1 MQLSE
6 YDRGFRFKKNVFTVA
21 GMIDRYNDER
31 IFLYPDHIYSKPWH
45 KRAKSTFVES
55 ILLGMPTT
63 EIWCEEDNYGAISV
77 LDGTQR
83 VQCLLDFCSDKFPL
97 QDLKLLPELEDLYFS
112 DLPSRHTSTLSNRAE
127 LYFTT
132 ISYDTHPALKFE
144 FFKRINSDSYRFPV
158 QAARNFAFRD
168 HFEFVRDT
176 QDACSRFIQI
186 PNESSRLSNRS
197 DYLYAASFDELFL
210 LLSAL
215 TLTFHEEIDTNKDSV
230 QDLLDE
236 AAMQIHFSNVNNDAL
251 RREVRSKLRLIS
263 QGADAVI
270 LFDPHSSFSRRHPHV
285 LNGGA
290 DIALTLNQIAN
301 LYIYAL
307 KHRHHSSLNFQE
319 ILESSPRAPI
329 RSASSY
335 YRRLFR

>member
-1 MQLSE
+1 MRLTE
-6 YDRGFRFKKNVFTVA
+6 YDLGFRFKKNVFTVA
-21 GMIDRYNDER
+21 GMIDRYHDER
-31 IFLYPDHIYSKPWH
+31 IFLYPDHIYSKPWN
-45 KRAKSTFVES
+45 KRGKSTFIES

-63 EIWCEEDNYGAISV
+63 EFWCEEDNYGAISV

-83 VQCLLDFCSDKFPL
+83 VQCLLDFCNDKFPL
-97 QDLKLLPELEDLYFS
+97 QELKLLPDLDSLYYS
-112 DLPSRHTSTLSNRAE
+112 ELPSRYASTLSNRAE

-168 HFEFVRDT
+168 HFLFIRDT
-176 QDACSRFIQI
+176 QQACSRYLE
-186 PNESSRLSNRS
+186 PSSASSIFSNKN
-197 DYLYAASFDELFL
+197 DYLHAASFDELYL
-210 LLSAL
+210 LLAAL
-215 TLTFHEEIDTNKDSV
+215 TLTFNKLMRANEESS

-236 AAMQIHFSNVNNDAL
+236 AAMRIHFSNFDTDNLKRDIRANL
-251 RREVRSKLRLIS
+251 RSIYRYTEHTIS
-263 QGADAVI
+263 
-270 LFDPHSSFSRRHPHV
+270 FDPHVSTHRRLRRDPDEH
-285 LNGGA
+285 N
-290 DIALTLNQIAN
+290 IFTLTQNQIVN

-307 KHRHHSSLNFQE
+307 RDQLSSLTDVHE
-319 ILESSPRAPI
+319 ILENSPRASI

>member
-21 GMIDRYNDER
+21 GMIDRYHDER

-45 KRAKSTFVES
+45 KRAKSTFIES

-63 EIWCEEDNYGAISV
+63 EFWCEEDNYGAISV

-83 VQCLLDFCSDKFPL
+83 FQCLLDFCGDKFSL
-97 QDLKLLPELEDLYFS
+97 QDLNLLPDLDDRYYS
-112 DLPSRHTSTLSNRAE
+112 DLPSRYASMLSNRAE

-168 HFEFVRDT
+168 HFVFIRDV
-176 QDACSRFIQI
+176 QEGCSRYLQLASEGSIF
-186 PNESSRLSNRS
+186 SNRS
-197 DYLYAASFDELFL
+197 DYLQAASFDELFL
-210 LLSAL
+210 LLAAL
-215 TLTFHEEIDTNKDSV
+215 TLTFNNEISPNKDTV
-230 QDLLDE
+230 QELLDE
-236 AAMQIHFSNVNNDAL
+236 AAMYIHFSRVDIFAL
-251 RREVRSKLRLIS
+251 RSEIRSNLRSIS
-263 QGADAVI
+263 RYDGRVVIYDPHLSLGRRRIFESDDAV
-270 LFDPHSSFSRRHPHV
+270 LT
-285 LNGGA
+285 
-290 DIALTLNQIAN
+290 LTLNQIAN
-301 LYIYAL
+301 LYIHAL
-307 KHRHHSSLNFQE
+307 KDQLHSSLD
-319 ILESSPRAPI
+319 IRDVLEKSPKSPI
-329 RSASSY
+329 RTVSSY

>member
-21 GMIDRYNDER
+21 GMIDRYKDKR

-83 VQCLLDFCSDKFPL
+83 VQCLLEFCSNKFPL
-97 QDLKLLPELEDLYFS
+97 QDLKLLPELEESYFS
-112 DLPSRHTSTLSNRAE
+112 DLPSRHTSTLLNRAE

-168 HFEFVRDT
+168 HFEFIRDV
-176 QDACSRFIQI
+176 QNACSEFIE
-186 PNESSRLSNRS
+186 PANGSSRLLNKN
-197 DYLYAASFDELFL
+197 DYLHAASFDELFL

-215 TLTFHEEIDTNKDSV
+215 TLTFNYAIAPNKDTV
-230 QDLLDE
+230 EDLLDD
-236 AAMQIHFSNVNNDAL
+236 AATHIHFYKPDIQPL
-251 RREVRSKLRLIS
+251 KREIRSKLRQIS
-263 QGADAVI
+263 KSLRRVI
-270 LFDPHSSFSRRHPHV
+270 LFDPSLSFNRRAPHR
-285 LNGGA
+285 LDDSIN
-290 DIALTLNQIAN
+290 ITLTSNQVAN

-307 KHRHHSSLNFQE
+307 KDQLDPAIDIQE
-319 ILESSPRAPI
+319 LLGSPRASI
-329 RSASSY
+329 RSATSY